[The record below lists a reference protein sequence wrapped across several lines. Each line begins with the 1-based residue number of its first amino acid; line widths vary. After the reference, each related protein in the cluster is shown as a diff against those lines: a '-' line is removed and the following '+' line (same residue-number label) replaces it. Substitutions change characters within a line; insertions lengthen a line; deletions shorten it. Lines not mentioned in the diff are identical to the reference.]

1 MSAAVHHDDHDDPK
15 TSITVIAG
23 LVGTILTVV
32 TVVFL
37 QAFYYKV
44 ADSEFQ
50 AKVEDRSV
58 AANIDKRADQT
69 AQLNRLIIDEK
80 TGRGQIPIDRA
91 MEIVADDLARGR
103 QVNLTTQP
111 ASGAGGAAP

>member
-1 MSAAVHHDDHDDPK
+1 MSGADNHDDPK
-15 TSITVIAG
+15 TSTTIVAG

-32 TVVFL
+32 SVVFL
-37 QAFYYKV
+37 QALYYKV

-58 AANIDKRADQT
+58 AAKIDVRTDQV
-69 AQLNRLIIDEK
+69 AQLNRLDIDEQ
-80 TGRGQIPIDRA
+80 TGRGQIPIERA

-103 QVNLTTQP
+103 PVNLTTQP
-111 ASGAGGAAP
+111 ARGAGGAAP